1 MHATMKTIIR
11 NSILYIASAMVVAS
25 APLAAYAEQPPLQSE
40 VQQQATDQQQST
52 PPSTEQPEQT
62 TVPTTPQ
69 QTVDQTQ
76 PSEAASPITSE
87 QTDDG
92 VTTQQETPTDV
103 TAGTDSASTDTD
115 ASTTTDSTT
124 NTTIDNTQSTTA
136 QSGNAQVTQNTTAGN
151 ATTGDATVQTTVV
164 NTVHSTIG
172 GDMNGVAYFTTDI
185 NGNVHGD
192 ITISPS
198 INAATQAANA
208 NMSSAATLHNTT
220 GITNTIDGSATTGN
234 ATVSENTNAG
244 DATTGNA
251 NAVANVINLINTIIS
266 ANKSFVG
273 TINIY
278 GDLNGDIL
286 VSPEFIPQLLA
297 SNQTSTTIGSTFAAD
312 LDSDQQ
318 IINTIKLNAA
328 SGNATVSDNT
338 NAGSAT
344 TGTAQTNL
352 TILNL
357 TGHSV
362 TAKNSLLVFV
372 NVLGKWVGLI
382 VDAPTGTTAAA
393 FGSGVSSMTSTA
405 STAVDISD
413 KSSIINDIT
422 LHAQSGDA
430 LVNKNTNAGNAT
442 SGNATASANIAN
454 INASTFSVSDWFGVL
469 FINVFGTWLGSFGVN
484 TANGDVVAQESVDSA
499 VSTSPAFRFGFT
511 PAETTRQ
518 ASPLSLSRFAQQSAV
533 PSNDN
538 VDSTPKVLLASTTP
552 PVQSEPTLTPQKGPR
567 EDPFGVIFMASS
579 FGVAIVG
586 AGVLV
591 YRRFF

>member
-1 MHATMKTIIR
+1 MRTIKTIIR

-25 APLAAYAEQPPLQSE
+25 APLSAYAVQPPVESEIQQQTRPSDQQSSLPTSIQSE
-40 VQQQATDQQQST
+40 QVPESDVPQQAADSAQPTETVSPSST
-52 PPSTEQPEQT
+52 AQGEE
-62 TVPTTPQ
+62 
-69 QTVDQTQ
+69 
-76 PSEAASPITSE
+76 SEAAQQDAT
-87 QTDDG
+87 TDATG
-92 VTTQQETPTDV
+92 S
-103 TAGTDSASTDTD
+103 DSAATDTD
-115 ASTTTDSTT
+115 TSTATDSTT

-136 QSGNAQVTQNTTAGN
+136 QSGNAQVTQNTTAGD
-151 ATTGDATVQTTVV
+151 ATTGNATVQTTVV

-185 NGNVHGD
+185 NGNVYGD

-198 INAATQAANA
+198 INAATQAMNA
-208 NMSSAATLHNTT
+208 NMSSAANLNNTT
-220 GITNTIDGSATTGN
+220 GIANTIDGSATTGN
-234 ATVSENTNAG
+234 ATVSENTTAG
-244 DATTGNA
+244 NATTGNA

-297 SNQTSTTIGSTFAAD
+297 SNQTATTIGSTFAAD
-312 LDSDQQ
+312 LNNDQQ

-328 SGNATVSDNT
+328 SGSATVSDNT

-382 VDAPTGTTAAA
+382 VDAPSGTTAAA
-393 FGSGVSSMTSTA
+393 FGSGVSSLTSTA
-405 STAVDISD
+405 SAAVNISD

-430 LVNKNTNAGNAT
+430 LVDKNTNAGNAT

-454 INASTFSVSDWFGVL
+454 INASTFNVSDWFGVL

-484 TANGDVVAQESVDSA
+484 TANGDAIAQESVGSPASA
-499 VSTSPAFRFGFT
+499 SPAFRFGFT
-511 PAETTRQ
+511 PTEMTRQ
-518 ASPLSLSRFAQQSAV
+518 ASTSPLSSFAQPAAV
-533 PSNDN
+533 PSDDDNDA
-538 VDSTPKVLLASTTP
+538 SPKVLLASTSS
-552 PVQSEPTLTPQKGPR
+552 PVQSESTLTPQKGPR
-567 EDPFGVIFMASS
+567 EDPFGAIFMASS
-579 FGVAIVG
+579 FGIAIVG